1 VIEQTDAVDERL
13 VEEFRRGRR
22 AAFDELVARHE
33 SRVYAVALRMTGHR
47 EDALDVTQDVF
58 ISMLRALP
66 RFRAE
71 ARVSTWIHRVTVNA
85 ALDHLRRRARRP
97 VEELRDIHDRPID
110 DRGPDDAAIAGD
122 RAHEVRAAIMALAP
136 EQRAVIVLHD
146 LEDLDYREVAA
157 ALEIPL
163 GTVKSR
169 IHRARLELA
178 RHLGHLREHSGAG
191 GPLKEES

>member
-1 VIEQTDAVDERL
+1 MSERTDDERL

-22 AAFDELVARHE
+22 AAFDELVERHGD
-33 SRVYAVALRMTGHR
+33 RVYAVALRMTGHR
-47 EDALDVTQDVF
+47 EDALDVTQEVF
-58 ISMLRALP
+58 LSMLRALP

-85 ALDHLRRRARRP
+85 ALDLLRRRTRHP
-97 VEELRDIHDRPID
+97 VEPLREIHDRPVAGGGPD
-110 DRGPDDAAIAGD
+110 EAAVAADRGA
-122 RAHEVRAAIMALAP
+122 EVRAAIMRLDP

-178 RHLGHLREHSGAG
+178 RHLGHLREPTAAAR
-191 GPLKEES
+191 PLKDES